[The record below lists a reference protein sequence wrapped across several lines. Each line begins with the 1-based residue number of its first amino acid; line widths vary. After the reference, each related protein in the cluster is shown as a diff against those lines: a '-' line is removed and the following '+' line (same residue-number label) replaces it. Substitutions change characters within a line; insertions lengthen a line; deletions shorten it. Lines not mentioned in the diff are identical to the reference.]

1 VPEKHLRIALA
12 GNPNSGKT
20 TIFNALTGARQHVGN
35 YPGVTV
41 EHKQGTCTLDGRRIL
56 VTDLPGTYSLT
67 AHSPDEV
74 VARDFIINEPPD
86 VVVDIVDAG
95 NLERNLYLAVQ
106 FMELRVPLVL
116 AFNMIDMA
124 ESRGMRFDYPQLEA
138 MLGVRIIP
146 TVGNKGRG
154 IRELLKAAVE
164 AAEHPQPPQRPSL
177 RYGRDVVREL
187 DTLEQMVAGEPALA
201 RYPARWVALKLIEG
215 DDEVCDTVRKSAAAA
230 DAIVARAAE
239 STARLEKIYHDS
251 TEIIIAESRYG
262 FISGVCE
269 RAVKSTVE
277 TRHDMSDQIDKVVT
291 GPLLGIPIFLLLMLA
306 MFYLVFRLGGPPME
320 WIEALFGWLGGQ
332 VENLLPPGHLRS
344 LLTDGIIA
352 GVGGVLVFVPNI
364 VLLFLAISFL
374 EDSGYMARAAFI
386 MDPIMSRIGLHGKS
400 FIPLM
405 LGFGCSVPAIM
416 ATRTLDNRRD
426 RFVTILVAPLMSCG
440 ARLPVYILLA
450 GAFFPK
456 EAAGYVIFSLYV
468 LGVAVAV
475 VMARLFRKFLLP
487 GPATPFVMELPPYRL
502 PTLRGMLI
510 HVWERT
516 RLYVRKAATVILA
529 FSVLIWALSTFPRN
543 AALERD
549 YEARLVSAQGDE
561 AQALRS
567 ELLLQRQQY
576 SFAGR
581 FGRIMVPV
589 LQPAGLGDW
598 RLGTA
603 LFAGLGAKEVVV
615 STLGTLFSL
624 SDADEESAQ
633 LRTALR
639 EHLSPLQAYAFMVFV
654 LLYIPCIA
662 TVVIIKKETASWR
675 WPLFAVGYTTALA
688 WVASTIVFQLGM
700 LLGLG

>member
-1 VPEKHLRIALA
+1 
-12 GNPNSGKT
+12 
-20 TIFNALTGARQHVGN
+20 
-35 YPGVTV
+35 
-41 EHKQGTCTLDGRRIL
+41 
-56 VTDLPGTYSLT
+56 
-67 AHSPDEV
+67 
-74 VARDFIINEPPD
+74 
-86 VVVDIVDAG
+86 
-95 NLERNLYLAVQ
+95 
-106 FMELRVPLVL
+106 
-116 AFNMIDMA
+116 
-124 ESRGMRFDYPQLEA
+124 
-138 MLGVRIIP
+138 
-146 TVGNKGRG
+146 
-154 IRELLKAAVE
+154 
-164 AAEHPQPPQRPSL
+164 
-177 RYGRDVVREL
+177 
-187 DTLEQMVAGEPALA
+187 
-201 RYPARWVALKLIEG
+201 
-215 DDEVCDTVRKSAAAA
+215 
-230 DAIVARAAE
+230 
-239 STARLEKIYHDS
+239 
-251 TEIIIAESRYG
+251 
-262 FISGVCE
+262 
-269 RAVKSTVE
+269 
-277 TRHDMSDQIDKVVT
+277 
-291 GPLLGIPIFLLLMLA
+291 
-306 MFYLVFRLGGPPME
+306 
-320 WIEALFGWLGGQ
+320 
-332 VENLLPPGHLRS
+332 
-344 LLTDGIIA
+344 
-352 GVGGVLVFVPNI
+352 VLVFVPNI

-416 ATRTLDNRRD
+416 AARTLDNRRD
-426 RFVTILVAPLMSCG
+426 RIVTILVAPLMSCG

-468 LGVAVAV
+468 MGVAVAV
-475 VMARLFRKFLLP
+475 VMARLFRKYLLP

-510 HVWERT
+510 HMWERT

-633 LRTALR
+633 LRNALR

-688 WVASTIVFQLGM
+688 WIASTVIYQAGM